1 MLATYF
7 TIVKR
12 WKGWELSGRV
22 PAKHIRASSSFTQKS
37 RQGSTH
43 LSFCKRENY
52 EFETNLDYVL
62 RLAQN

>member
-22 PAKHIRASSSFTQKS
+22 PAKRIRAPSSHRSLGKVAHTCHFSKQ
-37 RQGSTH
+37 
-43 LSFCKRENY
+43 ENY
-52 EFETNLDYVL
+52 EFETTLDYVL